1 MPGKNGRFNLP
12 LIPKKMQNTDK
23 TKNQLIEEMKEVR
36 QRIAELEHLQEQSK
50 QAQKALRESEELFRL
65 AADFTYDWE
74 YWLSPEGKYLYM
86 SPACQRI
93 TGYSVNDFHKDPK
106 LLSKIIHPEDRDTVC
121 RHEEESLASEEVLH
135 LDFRLITRS
144 GAECWI
150 SHICQPVYGK
160 DQRYLGRRA
169 SNRDI
174 SGRKQLEEDLRRANR
189 SMKMLSACNHSLIHA
204 ENEATLLDSVCQI
217 IVEEGGYKLAWV
229 GFREK
234 DKKKTVRPVAQAG
247 YEEGYLESLQITW
260 ANRERGRGP
269 TGRAIRTGEAS
280 IAKDILH
287 DPSFA
292 PWRAEA
298 LKRGYASS
306 VALPL
311 TIRRETFGAL
321 NIYASE
327 ADAFDT
333 AEVNLLQDLAGD
345 LSFGINALRARIEQE
360 SAEEALRGAHRELE
374 RRVKE
379 RTRELLEANERLRE
393 EIEERRRLEKI
404 LTQKE
409 KLETLGA
416 IAAEVAH
423 EIRNPL
429 VCIGGFARR
438 LRQRLPDSAE
448 CEIILRESE
457 RLERILS
464 RIGDYLKPV
473 EVSFQECSVNTIVV
487 ECKDL
492 LSPELQRRKVV
503 CRLDLDSELSQVRTD
518 PGILKQVFINLIR
531 KGAESMTKGGD
542 MVIRTRQT
550 DQVILIEFRNQAPGL
565 RIKRPDQLFMPFA
578 DEGESIGLPL
588 SYRLLKDMG
597 GLLSFSQEKDCIVFT
612 VTLPKN
618 FLFHQLK
625 ESG

>member
-1 MPGKNGRFNLP
+1 
-12 LIPKKMQNTDK
+12 MQNTDK
-23 TKNQLIEEMKEVR
+23 TKEQLIEEMKKLR
-36 QRIAELEHLQEQSK
+36 QRIAELEGSQEHRE
-50 QAQKALRESEELFRL
+50 QAEKALRESEELFRMV
-65 AADFTYDWE
+65 ADFTYDWE
-74 YWLSPEGKYLYM
+74 YWLSPDGKYVYV

-93 TGYSVNDFHKDPK
+93 TGYSVNEFHRDPK
-106 LLSKIIHPEDRDTVC
+106 FLSTITHPEDHDAVC
-121 RHEEESLASEEVLH
+121 RHMEDSLESDKVLH
-135 LDFRLITRS
+135 VDFRIITRS
-144 GAECWI
+144 GEERWI
-150 SHICQPVYGK
+150 SHFCQPVYGK
-160 DQRYLGRRA
+160 DECYLGRRA

-174 SGRKQLEEDLRRANR
+174 TRRKQLEEELRRANR
-189 SMKMLSACNHSLIHA
+189 SLKMLSACNHALIHA
-204 ENEATLLDSVCQI
+204 ENEASLLSRVCQI

-269 TGRAIRTGEAS
+269 TGRAIRSGEPS
-280 IAKDILH
+280 IAKDILN

-298 LKRGYASS
+298 LKRGFASS

-311 TIRRETFGAL
+311 AIRGETFGAL
-321 NIYASE
+321 NIYGSE

-333 AEVNLLQDLAGD
+333 EEVNLLGELAGD
-345 LSFGINALRARIEQE
+345 LSFGVIALRTRVEQE
-360 SAEEALRGAHRELE
+360 SAEAALRTAHRELE

-379 RTRELLEANERLRE
+379 RTRELVEANEKLKN
-393 EIEERRRLEKI
+393 EIAERRRLEKI

-429 VCIGGFARR
+429 VSIGGFARR
-438 LRQRLPDSAE
+438 LIQKFPDLTE

-473 EVSFQECSVNTIVV
+473 EVRFQKCSINIIVG

-492 LSPELQRRKVV
+492 LSTELERRKVI
-503 CRLDLDSELSQVRTD
+503 CRLDLDSELSQARAD
-518 PGILKQVFINLIR
+518 PDILKQVFINLIR
-531 KGAESMTKGGD
+531 KAVESMAKGGNI
-542 MVIRTRQT
+542 VIKTWETEQ
-550 DQVILIEFRNQAPGL
+550 DILTEFANQAPGL
-565 RIKRPDQLFMPFA
+565 RVKHPEQLFMPFA

-597 GLLSFSQEKDCIVFT
+597 GLLSFSQAKDSIVFT

-618 FLFHQLK
+618 FLFQHP
-625 ESG
+625 EEAS